1 MISRAGNENFIVRH
15 YDWFVAG
22 AGVAALL
29 GAGVF
34 FALSL
39 GSDAEEAAQS
49 AVREVERKK
58 PEKTGVVKED
68 MTAFARAKAA
78 TLNPL
83 TITEIDGKQE
93 SFLASEKR
101 VKCKCGKVIPGSLKA
116 CPSCGESLS
125 DVNDATEAA
134 LRAEAWKKQYGIALD
149 DSDKDGD
156 GFTNKEEFEAKTDPT
171 NASEHP
177 DYFASLSL
185 QLPLKE
191 TYVPFVFTKA
201 TQIPSGWRCEF
212 FDPKQKDDYGRMGRT
227 FTAVI
232 GEEVGATAK
241 APSGYVLKRYEK
253 KEEKR
258 AIPGGAGMTRAV
270 DVSVATVERKL
281 DGKSVALVVQSRK
294 AAKLSPVDV
303 QATLVYERVG
313 TKTFDVIT
321 GSEVDLNGEKYR
333 VCGIKTVGKGA
344 EVTMENCATKKKQ
357 VLKALE

>member
-29 GAGVF
+29 AAGVF

-39 GSDAEEAAQS
+39 GSDADEAAQS
-49 AVREVERKK
+49 AVRAVERQK
-58 PEKTGVVKED
+58 PDKTGVAPED
-68 MTAFARAKAA
+68 MTAFARTKSA

-83 TITEIDGKQE
+83 AIAEIDGKQE
-93 SFLASEKR
+93 SFLASEQR
-101 VKCKCGKVIPGSLKA
+101 VKCKCGKVIPGNLRE
-116 CPSCGESLS
+116 CPFCKESLS

-149 DSDKDGD
+149 GSDKDGD
-156 GFTNKEEFEAKTDPT
+156 GFTNREEFEAKTDPT
-171 NASEHP
+171 DATSHP
-177 DYFASLSL
+177 AYFDSLSL

-227 FTAVI
+227 FTATI
-232 GEEVGATAK
+232 GEEVGASAK
-241 APSGYVLKRYEK
+241 APSGYLLKGYEK

-258 AIPGGAGMTRAV
+258 PIPGGAGMTRAV
-270 DVSVATVERKL
+270 DVSVATVERKV
-281 DGKSVALVVQSRK
+281 DGKLVTLVVQSRK
-294 AAKLSPVDV
+294 NAKLTPVDV
-303 QATLVYERVG
+303 QATLVYERGG

-321 GSEVDLNGEKYR
+321 GSEVDLNGEKHK
-333 VCGIKTVGKGA
+333 VLGIKSVGKGA
-344 EVTMENCATKKKQ
+344 EVVMEDSATKKKQ